1 MCNRILPTLIK
12 LIELKFIQNLS
23 SKAYFFIEFSIFIVF
38 IILGFVFVSNK
49 ICIKYLITFFIL
61 SMLVFTITR
70 LTRDP
75 QELDS
80 LFFGSTYYCNTIIF
94 LFLLSVMSLFFR
106 C

>member
-1 MCNRILPTLIK
+1 MCNKILSTLIN

-23 SKAYFFIEFSIFIVF
+23 TKAYFFIELLIFIVF

-49 ICIKYLITFFIL
+49 ICIKYLIAFF
-61 SMLVFTITR
+61 MLFMLIFTIAR
-70 LTRDP
+70 LIRNP

-80 LFFGSTYYCNTIIF
+80 LFFGITYYCTTIIF
-94 LFLLSVMSLFFR
+94 LFLSSVISLFFR